1 MKRLLAGVFVG
12 LMVIGVRAGGSQSR
26 GADVPPPEGSP
37 RCRA

>member
-26 GADVPPPEGSP
+26 GADAPPPKGSP